1 MGQEDPNP
9 NVAKQFSLFLQDF
22 ADGRLDDRLT
32 ERFAELV
39 AACRETGKKGGL
51 TIKINVKP
59 EGTMSHV
66 TFDLKANL
74 PEHPLPGHSFYSS
87 ENGELTTEDPRQL
100 KLPGKIL
107 HATGVPRVVQG
118 GKRDDNDDDSNKH

>member
-1 MGQEDPNP
+1 MNNDDNP

-22 ADGRLDDRLT
+22 ADGRLDDRLSQ
-32 ERFAELV
+32 RFGELV
-39 AACRETGKKGGL
+39 AACRETGKKGGM

-66 TFDLKANL
+66 TFDLKVSL
-74 PEHPLPGHSFYSS
+74 PEHPLPGASYYSS
-87 ENGELTTEDPRQL
+87 EDGQLTTEDPRQL
-100 KLPGKIL
+100 KLPGKII

-118 GKRDDNDDDSNKH
+118 GKRDDDDNDGSKH